1 MDNCEFSWISLITK
15 VFRNVCLP
23 LSLSLRDNPIL
34 SMHIYFLKGDLG
46 SFKKGVSSII
56 TEYFVCMYYM
66 CLKVYS
72 HQLLPTGIL
81 MLLTT
86 TKMPKFQVYIL

>member
-23 LSLSLRDNPIL
+23 LSLSLFGIIR
-34 SMHIYFLKGDLG
+34 SSHFLKGDLG

-56 TEYFVCMYYM
+56 TQYYVCMYYM
-66 CLKVYS
+66 HLKFYS

-81 MLLTT
+81 ILLTT
-86 TKMPKFQVYIL
+86 AKMQKF